1 MIGLKGEIMFKNK
14 VFVIDAAAIF
24 TKYVLQLT
32 FPLYTTP
39 QIVDEVKDKKG
50 REVLETIRITG
61 RFTIRKP
68 SKKNIR
74 KIIALSKDMGEFSS
88 LSEADISILALAL
101 DLIDEGKKPVIITD
115 DYTVQNVAKS
125 LGLSFQPIRTRGIT
139 EIRKY
144 IIQCPACGYITQD
157 KTMKYCP
164 KCGHKLTK
172 KPIKTS

>member
-1 MIGLKGEIMFKNK
+1 MFKHK
-14 VFVIDAAAIF
+14 VLVIDAAAIF

-32 FPLYTTP
+32 LPLYTTP
-39 QIVDEVKDKKG
+39 QIVSEIRDKEG
-50 REVLETIRITG
+50 QEVLETIRITG
-61 RFTIRKP
+61 RFTVRK
-68 SKKNIR
+68 SSEKNIR
-74 KIIALSKDMGEFSS
+74 KIISLSKEIGEFSS

-101 DLIDEGKKPVIITD
+101 DLIDEGKSPVIITD

-139 EIRKY
+139 EVRKY
-144 IIQCPACGYITQD
+144 TIQCPACGYITYD